1 MTSMIKLISII
12 TQVIIKMHMLLLVK
26 DYIMSCYNHHV
37 QVIIARVLNFKMAAC
52 ILLNICVEV
61 IKAIVEN

>member
-1 MTSMIKLISII
+1 
-12 TQVIIKMHMLLLVK
+12 MHMLLLVK